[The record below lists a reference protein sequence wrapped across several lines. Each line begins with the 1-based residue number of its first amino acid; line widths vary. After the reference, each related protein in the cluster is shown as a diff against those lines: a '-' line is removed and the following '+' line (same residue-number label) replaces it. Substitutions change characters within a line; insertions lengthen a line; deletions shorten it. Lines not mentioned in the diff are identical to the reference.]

1 MKHGI
6 EDQFQKKLKEQL
18 NREAVLEKKH
28 NDLETKYS
36 GLKDIDDRY
45 SLISL
50 KLTISLTIIDQI
62 ESFHPG
68 EEILRLR
75 DIARD
80 KAREAV
86 RLLEDLIDTNISEDQ
101 KELILKAP
109 GYREAKDLLQQL
121 LLKGGGIF
129 FTTKIE
135 DKKKVKKIAKII
147 DRAIRKFLKPDDN
160 YTPLFKTEELTG
172 LLRTLVDKFLPI
184 FGKPYQKPPPDGIE
198 EGEEV
203 FYSSKKIRLPL
214 SQAIHY
220 LEHEVLPELKKKLK
234 ASPYDHEIQHQV
246 YRTEKKIQAFK
257 QLKFIPRSS
266 PVFPEKGYYS
276 DGLTGYT
283 QDGEMLVTLAIPV
296 IYKSGTN
303 LERMQEMVCAEI
315 TRQLAGA
322 GICPELDS
330 EYEYLK
336 KIESGMKGSSRTP
349 SLKLNTAMGFK
360 MLKNLYPFLAK
371 LENKQT
377 FQRLLRIVSKTDK
390 KYTEKL
396 IHQFMVEDEYNIK
409 ALP

>member
-1 MKHGI
+1 MKHDI
-6 EDQFQKKLKEQL
+6 EDQFQKNLNEQL
-18 NREAVLEKKH
+18 KREAALEKKH
-28 NDLETKYS
+28 KELEIKYS
-36 GLKDIDDRY
+36 GLKDIDERY

-50 KLTISLTIIDQI
+50 KLTISLAIINKI

-68 EEILRLR
+68 QEILRLQ

-86 RLLEDLIDTNISEDQ
+86 QLLEDLIDTNISEDQ

-109 GYREAKDLLQQL
+109 GYKEAKELLQQL
-121 LLKGGGIF
+121 ILKGGGLF
-129 FTTKIE
+129 FKTRLDDEKKIR
-135 DKKKVKKIAKII
+135 KIAKII
-147 DRAIRKFLKPDDN
+147 NRSIRKFLNPDDN
-160 YTPLFKTEELTG
+160 YTPLFKTEELSG
-172 LLRTLVDKFLPI
+172 FLRTLIDTFLPV

-203 FYSSKKIRLPL
+203 FYSSKKMRLPL

-220 LEHEVLPELKKKLK
+220 LEHEVLPGLKKKLED
-234 ASPYDHEIQHQV
+234 SPYDREIQREL
-246 YRTEKKIQAFK
+246 YNTEKKIYAFK

-283 QDGEMLVTLAIPV
+283 ADGEMLVTLSTPV

-315 TRQLAGA
+315 TRRLAGK
-322 GICPELDS
+322 GLCPELDS

-336 KIESGMKGSSRTP
+336 RIESGMKGNSRTP
-349 SLKLNTAMGFK
+349 SLKLNTSMGFK

-371 LENKQT
+371 LENKRI
-377 FQRLLRIVSKTDK
+377 FKKLLHYVSKTDK

-396 IHQFMVEDEYNIK
+396 IRQFILEDEYNIK